1 MVAWSLCWKEK
12 WITKGHE
19 EMFKGDKNGILI
31 VVMKKIPQA
40 ESLKYVHLLY
50 VNYMSIN
57 LLKNTHTMVL
67 VGTDRK
73 IPLCNMITLKKSLFT
88 KL

>member
-50 VNYMSIN
+50 V
-57 LLKNTHTMVL
+57 
-67 VGTDRK
+67 
-73 IPLCNMITLKKSLFT
+73 ITCQ
-88 KL
+88 